1 MIKNTLI
8 KATEAG
14 ASELQ
19 RFFNGSFQITN
30 KEGINNPVTE
40 ADHASEK
47 AILKL
52 SEKIFQI
59 ILF

>member
-14 ASELQ
+14 AKELV
-19 RFFNGSFQITN
+19 RFFNGDFKITN

-47 AILKL
+47 AIF
-52 SEKIFQI
+52 EI
-59 ILF
+59 IKNDFPDH

>member
-1 MIKNTLI
+1 MIKNTLL

-14 ASELQ
+14 AKELV
-19 RFFNGSFQITN
+19 RFFNGDFKITN

-47 AILKL
+47 AIFR
-52 SEKIFQI
+52 IT
-59 ILF
+59 LF

>member
-19 RFFNGSFQITN
+19 RFFNGSFKITN

-47 AILKL
+47 AI
-52 SEKIFQI
+52 F
-59 ILF
+59 